1 MNVTVWRV
9 PMWKR
14 TFDSMTALLTGLVS
28 LLLFGAVILV
38 HELGHFLAARHCGIH
53 VEEFSIGFGP
63 KIFQRRRGSTTYTLR
78 LFPLGGYN
86 LFSPLPEDNEDAD
99 AEETAAP
106 APQPAPKQPRR
117 RSLFPVVVQ
126 DQPFEEAT
134 AWQRFIVT
142 LSGAMMNFVLGFV
155 VLLVLVI
162 TSGKLGSTTV
172 AQFTDNAQSCADGL
186 REGDT
191 ILKVDGQVCRTI
203 GDLSGCFDGTTQT
216 HDFTVLRNGQVVHL
230 PGVTVGPSTDADG
243 NTIAIDFR
251 VAALSKTPRHVLQ
264 RTGTLFRYY
273 STAILGGFWQLATGQ
288 VGVEELS
295 GPIGTATT
303 IGQAMQ
309 YGWQDVFS
317 LLALITI
324 NIGIF
329 NLLPIPAL
337 DGCKLIFLLIE
348 AIFGRAAPQ
357 KLQMVVNTAGMVLLL
372 WLMVLVTMQDLT
384 RFL

>member
-1 MNVTVWRV
+1 
-9 PMWKR
+9 
-14 TFDSMTALLTGLVS
+14 MTALLTGLVS
-28 LLLFGAVILV
+28 LLVFGAVILV

-86 LFSPLPEDNEDAD
+86 LFSPLPEDDEDAD

-117 RSLFPVVVQ
+117 RSLFP
-126 DQPFEEAT
+126 
-134 AWQRFIVT
+134 
-142 LSGAMMNFVLGFV
+142 
-155 VLLVLVI
+155 LVLVI

-172 AQFTDNAQSCADGL
+172 AQFTNNAQSYADGL

-348 AIFGRAAPQ
+348 AIFGRAVPQ
-357 KLQMVVNTAGMVLLL
+357 KLQMVVNTAGMALLL

>member
-1 MNVTVWRV
+1 
-9 PMWKR
+9 
-14 TFDSMTALLTGLVS
+14 MTALLTGLVT
-28 LLLFGAVILV
+28 LLVFGSVILV

-155 VLLVLVI
+155 VLLMLVI

-172 AQFTDNAQSCADGL
+172 AQFTGNAQS
-186 REGDT
+186 
-191 ILKVDGQVCRTI
+191 
-203 GDLSGCFDGTTQT
+203 CFDGTTQT

-357 KLQMVVNTAGMVLLL
+357 KLQMVVNTAGMALLL

>member
-1 MNVTVWRV
+1 MSFIVTFIAAVFV
-9 PMWKR
+9 
-14 TFDSMTALLTGLVS
+14 FS
-28 LLLFGAVILV
+28 AVIAI
-38 HELGHFLAARHCGIH
+38 HEFGHFMVAKLCG
-53 VEEFSIGFGP
+53 VQVNEFSIGMGP
-63 KIFQRRRGSTTYTLR
+63 VLCKRVRKGTQYSIRAL
-78 LFPLGGYN
+78 PVGGFVA
-86 LFSPLPEDNEDAD
+86 LEGEESPESKQ
-99 AEETAAP
+99 AEERSNPSAADGGSSP
-106 APQPAPKQPRR
+106 DRGALGIAETSPEEEKPVGIPLNEAP
-117 RSLFPVVVQ
+117 V
-126 DQPFEEAT
+126 
-134 AWQRFIVT
+134 WQRALIM
-142 LSGAMMNFVLGFV
+142 LAGAGMNFVLGFV

-172 AQFTDNAQSCADGL
+172 AQFTNNAQSCADGL

-357 KLQMVVNTAGMVLLL
+357 KLQMVVNTAGMALLL

>member
-1 MNVTVWRV
+1 
-9 PMWKR
+9 
-14 TFDSMTALLTGLVS
+14 MTALLTGLVS
-28 LLLFGAVILV
+28 LLVFGAVILV

-53 VEEFSIGFGP
+53 VEEFSVGFGP
-63 KIFQRRRGSTTYTLR
+63 KLLQRRRGNTLYTLR

-86 LFSPLPEDNEDAD
+86 LFSALPEEPDED
-99 AEETAAP
+99 EESAAP
-106 APQPAPKQPRR
+106 APPSPARPCRH
-117 RSLFPVVVQ
+117 SLFPVVVQ

-134 AWQRFIVT
+134 AWQRFYVT
-142 LSGAMMNFVLGFV
+142 LCGALMNFVLGFV
-155 VLLVLVI
+155 VLLVLVL
-162 TSGKLGSTTV
+162 TSGKLASTTV
-172 AQFTDNAQSCADGL
+172 AQFTDNAQSYADGL

-203 GDLSGCFDGTTQT
+203 SDLSARFDGTAQP
-216 HDFTVLRNGQVVHL
+216 HDFTVLRGGQVVQL
-230 PGVTVGPSTDADG
+230 PGVTVGTSTDADG
-243 NTIAIDFR
+243 NTVAIDFR
-251 VAALSKTPRHVLQ
+251 VAALPKTPRHVLQ

-303 IGQAMQ
+303 IGQAIQ
-309 YGWQDVFS
+309 YGWQEVFS

-348 AIFGRAAPQ
+348 VVFGRAVPQ
-357 KLQMVVNTAGMVLLL
+357 KLQMVVNTAGMALLL

>member
-1 MNVTVWRV
+1 
-9 PMWKR
+9 
-14 TFDSMTALLTGLVS
+14 MTALLTGLVS
-28 LLLFGAVILV
+28 LLVFGAVILV

-53 VEEFSIGFGP
+53 VEEFSVGFGP
-63 KIFQRRRGSTTYTLR
+63 KLLQRRRGNTLYTLR

-86 LFSPLPEDNEDAD
+86 LFSALPEELDEG
-99 AEETAAP
+99 EESAPP
-106 APQPAPKQPRR
+106 APPSPAKPRR
-117 RSLFPVVVQ
+117 HSLFPVVVQ

-134 AWQRFIVT
+134 AWQRFYVT
-142 LSGAMMNFVLGFV
+142 LCGALMNFVLGFV
-155 VLLVLVI
+155 VLLVLVL
-162 TSGKLGSTTV
+162 TSGKLASTTV
-172 AQFTDNAQSCADGL
+172 AQFTDNAQSYADGL

-203 GDLSGCFDGTTQT
+203 SDLSARFDSTAQP
-216 HDFTVLRNGQVVHL
+216 HDFTVLRGGQVVQL
-230 PGVTVGPSTDADG
+230 PGVTVGTSTNADG

-251 VAALSKTPRHVLQ
+251 VAALPKTPWHVLR

-303 IGQAMQ
+303 IGQAIQ

-348 AIFGRAAPQ
+348 AVFGRPVPQ
-357 KLQMVVNTAGMVLLL
+357 KLQMVVNTAGMALLL
-372 WLMVLVTMQDLT
+372 WLMVFVTMQDLT

>member
-1 MNVTVWRV
+1 
-9 PMWKR
+9 
-14 TFDSMTALLTGLVS
+14 MTALLTGLVS
-28 LLLFGAVILV
+28 LLVFGAVILV

-53 VEEFSIGFGP
+53 VEEFSVGFGP
-63 KIFQRRRGSTTYTLR
+63 KLLQRRRGNTLYTLR

-86 LFSPLPEDNEDAD
+86 LFSALPEELDEG
-99 AEETAAP
+99 EESAPP
-106 APQPAPKQPRR
+106 APPSPAKPRR
-117 RSLFPVVVQ
+117 HSLFPVVVQ

-134 AWQRFIVT
+134 AWQRFYVT
-142 LSGAMMNFVLGFV
+142 LCGALMNFVLGFV
-155 VLLVLVI
+155 VLLVLVL
-162 TSGKLGSTTV
+162 TSGKLASTTV
-172 AQFTDNAQSCADGL
+172 AQFTDNAQSYADGL

-203 GDLSGCFDGTTQT
+203 SDLSARFDGTAQP
-216 HDFTVLRNGQVVHL
+216 HDFTVLRGGQVVQL
-230 PGVTVGPSTDADG
+230 PGVTVGTSTNADG

-251 VAALSKTPRHVLQ
+251 VAALPKTPWQVLQ

-303 IGQAMQ
+303 VGQAIQ

-348 AIFGRAAPQ
+348 AVFGRAVPQ
-357 KLQMVVNTAGMVLLL
+357 KLQMVVNTAGMALLL
-372 WLMVLVTMQDLT
+372 WLMVFVTMQDLT

>member
-1 MNVTVWRV
+1 
-9 PMWKR
+9 
-14 TFDSMTALLTGLVS
+14 MTALLTGLVS
-28 LLLFGAVILV
+28 LLVFGAVILV

-63 KIFQRRRGSTTYTLR
+63 KILQRRRGSTTYTLR

-86 LFSPLPEDNEDAD
+86 LFSPLPEEEDS
-99 AEETAAP
+99 EEENAVP
-106 APQPAPKQPRR
+106 APQPAQKPPHK

-142 LSGAMMNFVLGFV
+142 LCGALMNFVLGFV

-172 AQFTDNAQSCADGL
+172 AQFTDNAQSYADGL

-203 GDLSGCFDGTTQT
+203 GDLSGHFDGTTQT
-216 HDFTVLRNGQVVHL
+216 HDFTVLRDGQVVQL

-251 VAALSKTPRHVLQ
+251 VAALSKTPWHVLQ

-273 STAILGGFWQLATGQ
+273 STAILGGFWQLATGDRK
-288 VGVEELS
+288 S
-295 GPIGTATT
+295 
-303 IGQAMQ
+303 
-309 YGWQDVFS
+309 
-317 LLALITI
+317 
-324 NIGIF
+324 
-329 NLLPIPAL
+329 
-337 DGCKLIFLLIE
+337 
-348 AIFGRAAPQ
+348 
-357 KLQMVVNTAGMVLLL
+357 VV
-372 WLMVLVTMQDLT
+372 
-384 RFL
+384 

>member
-1 MNVTVWRV
+1 
-9 PMWKR
+9 
-14 TFDSMTALLTGLVS
+14 MTALLTGLVS
-28 LLLFGAVILV
+28 LLVFGAVILV

-53 VEEFSIGFGP
+53 VEEFSVGFGP
-63 KIFQRRRGSTTYTLR
+63 KLLQRRHGSTLYTLR

-86 LFSPLPEDNEDAD
+86 LFSPLPEETDED
-99 AEETAAP
+99 EENAP
-106 APQPAPKQPRR
+106 APQPAANPRR

-142 LSGAMMNFVLGFV
+142 LCGALMNFVLGFV

-172 AQFTDNAQSCADGL
+172 AQFTDNAQSYTDGL

-203 GDLSGCFDGTTQT
+203 GDLSGHFDGTTQT
-216 HDFTVLRNGQVVHL
+216 HDFTVLRDGQIVQL

-348 AIFGRAAPQ
+348 AVFGRAVPQ
-357 KLQMVVNTAGMVLLL
+357 KLQMVVNTAGMALLL

>member
-1 MNVTVWRV
+1 MSIFITLIA
-9 PMWKR
+9 
-14 TFDSMTALLTGLVS
+14 ALIVFS
-28 LLLFGAVILV
+28 AVIAI
-38 HELGHFLAARHCGIH
+38 HEFGHFTVAKLCGIQ
-53 VEEFSIGFGP
+53 VNEFSIGMGP
-63 KIFQRRRGSTTYTLR
+63 VLWKKNHKGTQYSLR
-78 LFPLGGYN
+78 ALPVGGFVA
-86 LFSPLPEDNEDAD
+86 LEGEESPESQQ
-99 AEETAAP
+99 AEAAHTVQE
-106 APQPAPKQPRR
+106 QPAPETEAPVQPTGVP
-117 RSLFPVVVQ
+117 LNEAPV
-126 DQPFEEAT
+126 
-134 AWQRFIVT
+134 WQRALVMVA
-142 LSGAMMNFVLGFV
+142 GAVMNFVLGFV

-264 RTGTLFRYY
+264 RTDTLFRYY

>member
-1 MNVTVWRV
+1 
-9 PMWKR
+9 
-14 TFDSMTALLTGLVS
+14 MTALLTGLVS
-28 LLLFGAVILV
+28 LLVFGAVILV

-53 VEEFSIGFGP
+53 VEEFSVGFGP
-63 KIFQRRRGSTTYTLR
+63 KLLQRRRGNTLYTLR

-86 LFSPLPEDNEDAD
+86 LFSALPEELDEG
-99 AEETAAP
+99 EESAPP
-106 APQPAPKQPRR
+106 APPSPAKPRR
-117 RSLFPVVVQ
+117 HSLFPVVVQ

-134 AWQRFIVT
+134 AWQRFYVT
-142 LSGAMMNFVLGFV
+142 LCGALMNFMLGLV
-155 VLLVLVI
+155 VLLVLVL
-162 TSGKLGSTTV
+162 TSGKLASTTV
-172 AQFTDNAQSCADGL
+172 AQFTDNAQSYADGL
-186 REGDT
+186 QEGDT

-203 GDLSGCFDGTTQT
+203 SDLSARFDGTAQP
-216 HDFTVLRNGQVVHL
+216 HDFTVLRGGQVVQL
-230 PGVTVGPSTDADG
+230 PGVTVGTSTNADG

-251 VAALSKTPRHVLQ
+251 VAALPNPPWHVLQ

-303 IGQAMQ
+303 IGQAIQ

-348 AIFGRAAPQ
+348 AVFGRAVPQ
-357 KLQMVVNTAGMVLLL
+357 KLQMVVNTAGMALLL
-372 WLMVLVTMQDLT
+372 WLMVFVTMQDLT

>member
-1 MNVTVWRV
+1 
-9 PMWKR
+9 
-14 TFDSMTALLTGLVS
+14 MTALLTGLVS
-28 LLLFGAVILV
+28 LLVFGAVILV
-38 HELGHFLAARHCGIH
+38 HELGHFLAARHCGIY

-172 AQFTDNAQSCADGL
+172 AQFTDNAQSYADGL

-230 PGVTVGPSTDADG
+230 PSVTVGPSTDADG

-348 AIFGRAAPQ
+348 AIFGRAVPQ
-357 KLQMVVNTAGMVLLL
+357 KLQMVVNTAGMALLL

>member
-1 MNVTVWRV
+1 
-9 PMWKR
+9 
-14 TFDSMTALLTGLVS
+14 MTALLTGLVS
-28 LLLFGAVILV
+28 LLVFGAVILV

-63 KIFQRRRGSTTYTLR
+63 KIFQRKRGSTTYTLC

-86 LFSPLPEDNEDAD
+86 LFTPLPEDDDAD
-99 AEETAAP
+99 ESAVP
-106 APQPAPKQPRR
+106 APQPVQKQPRR
-117 RSLFPVVVQ
+117 RGLFPLVVQ

-134 AWQRFIVT
+134 AWQRFTVT
-142 LSGAMMNFVLGFV
+142 LCGALMNFVLGFV

-172 AQFTDNAQSCADGL
+172 AQFTDNAQSYAEGL

-203 GDLSGCFDGTTQT
+203 GDLSSCFDGTAQA
-216 HDFTVLRNGQVVHL
+216 HDFTVLRDGQVVQL
-230 PGVTVGPSTDADG
+230 PNVTVGPSTDADG

-251 VAALSKTPRHVLQ
+251 VAALSKTPWHVLQ

-303 IGQAMQ
+303 IGQAIQ

-324 NIGIF
+324 NVGIF

-348 AIFGRAAPQ
+348 AVFGRAVPQ

-372 WLMVLVTMQDLT
+372 WLMVLVTMQDIT

>member
-1 MNVTVWRV
+1 
-9 PMWKR
+9 
-14 TFDSMTALLTGLVS
+14 MTALLTGLVS
-28 LLLFGAVILV
+28 LLVFGAVILV

-63 KIFQRRRGSTTYTLR
+63 KIFQRKRGGTTYTLR

-86 LFSPLPEDNEDAD
+86 LFSPLPEDDEDPD
-99 AEETAAP
+99 ETTVP
-106 APQPAPKQPRR
+106 APQPVPKSPRK

-134 AWQRFIVT
+134 AWQRFYVT
-142 LSGAMMNFVLGFV
+142 LCGALMNFVLGFV
-155 VLLVLVI
+155 VLLVLVV
-162 TSGKLGSTTV
+162 TGGKLGSTTV
-172 AQFTDNAQSCADGL
+172 AQFTDNAQSYTDGL

-191 ILKVDGQVCRTI
+191 ILKVDGQICRTVS
-203 GDLSGCFDGTTQT
+203 DLSGCFDGTAQT
-216 HDFTVLRNGQVVHL
+216 HDFTVLRNGQVVQL
-230 PGVTVGPSTDADG
+230 PGVTVAPSTDADG

-251 VAALSKTPRHVLQ
+251 VAALSKTPWHVLQ

-303 IGQAMQ
+303 IGQAIQ

-348 AIFGRAAPQ
+348 AIFGRAVPQ
-357 KLQMVVNTAGMVLLL
+357 KLQMVVNTAGMALLL